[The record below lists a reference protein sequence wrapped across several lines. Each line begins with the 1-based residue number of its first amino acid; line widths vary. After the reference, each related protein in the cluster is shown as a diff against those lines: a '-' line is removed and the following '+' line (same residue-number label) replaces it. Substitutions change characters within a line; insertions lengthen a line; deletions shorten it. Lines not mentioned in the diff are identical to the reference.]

1 MLDSCYLDLEKR
13 EREAD
18 TLAKELMY
26 DESMSGKN
34 LFYLKDLIE
43 DFITDLECK
52 LQDWEFS
59 TSLETYRE
67 EDINFK
73 IWDLISKVKETQ
85 KTLNT
90 IKV

>member
-59 TSLETYRE
+59 TSLETYKE
-67 EDINFK
+67 NVEFE
-73 IWDLISKVKETQ
+73 IWDLISKVKQTQ

-90 IKV
+90 IKA

>member
-67 EDINFK
+67 EDVNFK

-85 KTLNT
+85 KTLNA
-90 IKV
+90 IKA

>member
-43 DFITDLECK
+43 DFITDLESK
-52 LQDWEFS
+52 MQDWEFS

-85 KTLNT
+85 KTLNA
-90 IKV
+90 IKA

>member
-13 EREAD
+13 ERESD

-43 DFITDLECK
+43 DFITDLESK
-52 LQDWEFS
+52 MQDWEFS

-85 KTLNT
+85 KTLNA
-90 IKV
+90 IKA

>member
-18 TLAKELMY
+18 TLAKELMH

-52 LQDWEFS
+52 MEDWEFS
-59 TSLETYRE
+59 TSLETYKE

>member
-18 TLAKELMY
+18 TLAKELMH

-52 LQDWEFS
+52 MEDWEFS
-59 TSLETYRE
+59 TSLGTYKE

>member
-26 DESMSGKN
+26 DESMSSKN

-52 LQDWEFS
+52 MEDWEFS

-67 EDINFK
+67 EDVNFK

-85 KTLNT
+85 KTLNA
-90 IKV
+90 IKA